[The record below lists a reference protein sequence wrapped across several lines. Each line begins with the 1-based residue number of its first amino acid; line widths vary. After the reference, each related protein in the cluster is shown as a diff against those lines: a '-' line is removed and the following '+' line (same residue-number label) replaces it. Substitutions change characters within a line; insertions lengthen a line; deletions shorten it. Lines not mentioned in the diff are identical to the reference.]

1 MRELQRNSRLSP
13 YMEYPRFLLSIKISE
28 TAKLIYVL
36 LLDRARLSMRHEGWT
51 DEDGYVFIY
60 YTIASLAKDS
70 SKSEMTV
77 KDSLRTLEENGLIR
91 RQRQGAGRPSRI
103 FVRAQTET
111 CLSDRTASAVQ
122 MDGNLSTN
130 KNYSKK
136 QAKTKRNY
144 DYEEGESL

>member
-111 CLSDRTASAVQ
+111 CLSDRTDSAVRL
-122 MDGNLSTN
+122 DGNLSTN